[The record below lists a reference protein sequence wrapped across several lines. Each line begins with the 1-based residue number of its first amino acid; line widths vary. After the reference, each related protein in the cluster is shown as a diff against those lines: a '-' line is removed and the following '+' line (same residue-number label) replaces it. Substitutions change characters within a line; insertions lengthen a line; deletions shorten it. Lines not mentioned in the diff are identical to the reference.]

1 MSVTEISM
9 QDQIEA
15 LKEAARDI
23 PQVEMPTRHFL
34 VDGMYVRQILI
45 PKGTAFVG
53 RRHKKFHYFMCL
65 RGSAGIMQ
73 DDGSITKIVAGMVL
87 LCPPEVQRV
96 GITYE
101 DTIFATCHRTDETIL
116 KNIEDDCVEYDST
129 SRYGVGNEILQCL
142 PEKPS

>member
-1 MSVTEISM
+1 VSVTDISM
-9 QDQIEA
+9 QDRIAA
-15 LKEAARDI
+15 LKQAALEV
-23 PQVEMPTRHFL
+23 PQVVMPTKHCL
-34 VDGMYVRQILI
+34 VDGMYVRQIFI

-73 DDGSITKIVAGMVL
+73 DDGSIGKIIAGMVL
-87 LCPPEVQRV
+87 LCPPDVQRV

-116 KNIEDDCVEYDST
+116 KNIEDDCVEYDPT
-129 SRYGVGNEILQCL
+129 DRYGVGNEILQCL